1 MRRQPMLRPRW
12 RLATLVGVACC
23 ATASAAAA
31 SVQVATF
38 GQTSGANT
46 VTATTNMADTQTT
59 LSVTDATIDL
69 TQFLNGPLAGV
80 DFNLTATS
88 VDAAATLA
96 SAVIQHYSGS
106 FCISTGAGCTG
117 TDLLSG
123 TFTDAAFGALTGPGL
138 VVNVNNPPDAL
149 DLHSDVIA
157 AAELLAPSAFGLT
170 FTNLQPG
177 LAILG
182 TTIAP
187 FTASFS
193 GDVSASAV
201 PEPAGL
207 ALLGVG
213 LLGLGVVRRR

>member
-1 MRRQPMLRPRW
+1 MKTIL
-12 RLATLVGVACC
+12 LAGAALCC
-23 ATASAAAA
+23 AVPAFA

-38 GQTSGANT
+38 GQTSSTNT
-46 VTATTNMADTQTT
+46 ITATTNMADTQTT
-59 LSVTDATIDL
+59 LTANATIDL
-69 TQFLNGPLAGV
+69 TQFLNGPLSGV
-80 DFNLTATS
+80 DFQLMAMST
-88 VDAAATLA
+88 DAAATLA
-96 SAVIQHYSGS
+96 TAVIQHYSGS

-123 TFTDAAFGALTGPGL
+123 TFTDAAFGGLGGPGL
-138 VVNVNNPPDAL
+138 VVNVNNPPDTL
-149 DLHSDVIA
+149 SLSSDVLSA
-157 AAELLAPSAFGLT
+157 SELQAPSSFGLT

-201 PEPAGL
+201 PEPKSL
-207 ALLGVG
+207 ALFGVG
-213 LLGLGVVRRR
+213 LLGLAATQRRRWF

>member
-1 MRRQPMLRPRW
+1 MMLRTIL
-12 RLATLVGVACC
+12 LAGAAMCC
-23 ATASAAAA
+23 AAPSFA

-38 GQTSGANT
+38 GQTSSTNT
-46 VTATTNMADTQTT
+46 ITATTNLADTQTT
-59 LSVTDATIDL
+59 LTANATIDL

-80 DFNLTATS
+80 NFDMTAAS
-88 VDAAATLA
+88 IDAATTLA
-96 SAVIQHYSGS
+96 SAVIQHFAGG

-123 TFTDAAFGALTGPGL
+123 TFSDAAFGALGGPGL
-138 VVNVNNPPDAL
+138 VVNVNSPPDTL
-149 DLHSDVIA
+149 NLHSDVIA
-157 AAELLAPSAFGLT
+157 ASELAAPSSFGLT
-170 FTNLQPG
+170 FTNLQPS
-177 LAILG
+177 LAIAG

-201 PEPAGL
+201 PEPAPL

-213 LLGLGVVRRR
+213 LLGLTLVRCRRS

>member
-1 MRRQPMLRPRW
+1 MKSLL
-12 RLATLVGVACC
+12 LAGAALCC
-23 ATASAAAA
+23 AVPSLALA

-38 GQTSGANT
+38 GQTSNT
-46 VTATTNMADTQTT
+46 NTITATTDMANDQTT
-59 LSVTDATIDL
+59 LTANAVIDL
-69 TQFLNGPLAGV
+69 TQFLNGPLSGV
-80 DFNLTATS
+80 NFQLMATS

-96 SAVIQHYSGS
+96 SAVIQHYSGN

-123 TFTDAAFGALTGPGL
+123 TFSDAAFGALGGPGL
-138 VVNVNNPPDAL
+138 VVNVNNPPDTL
-149 DLHSDVIA
+149 NLHSDVIA
-157 AAELLAPSAFGLT
+157 ASELVAPSSFGLT
-170 FTNLQPG
+170 FTNLQPS
-177 LAILG
+177 LAIAG

-201 PEPAGL
+201 PEPMPL

-213 LLGLGVVRRR
+213 LLGLTLVRRRS

>member
-1 MRRQPMLRPRW
+1 MKSIL
-12 RLATLVGVACC
+12 LAGAAMCC
-23 ATASAAAA
+23 AVPSLA

-38 GQTSGANT
+38 GQTSNT
-46 VTATTNMADTQTT
+46 NTITATTDMANDQTT
-59 LSVTDATIDL
+59 LTANAVIDL
-69 TQFLNGPLAGV
+69 TQFLNGPLSGV
-80 DFNLTATS
+80 NFQLMATS

-123 TFTDAAFGALTGPGL
+123 TFSDAAFGALGGPGL
-138 VVNVNNPPDAL
+138 VVNVNNPPDTL
-149 DLHSDVIA
+149 NLHSDVIA
-157 AAELLAPSAFGLT
+157 ASELVAPSSFGLT
-170 FTNLQPG
+170 FTNLQPS
-177 LAILG
+177 LAIAG

-201 PEPAGL
+201 PEPMPL
-207 ALLGVG
+207 AVLGVG
-213 LLGLGVVRRR
+213 LLGLTLVRRRS